1 MRRLGNGRSHLR
13 EIIRW
18 SAVNKGVV
26 VLEINIQ
33 VHSLDKLFLILS
45 HHPIPEPERDIHL
58 QMEISL
64 INVNLLHKM
73 AFLLAFPRFS
83 WCCCFLKLISPKK
96 SFGQT
101 GIFWVCYIVL
111 LLTCLCPY
119 LLMNASM
126 EGHPDIFKFLSIM
139 NRAVLHYFM
148 LVFISQFCK
157 AVV

>member
-1 MRRLGNGRSHLR
+1 M
-13 EIIRW
+13 
-18 SAVNKGVV
+18 
-26 VLEINIQ
+26 
-33 VHSLDKLFLILS
+33 
-45 HHPIPEPERDIHL
+45 
-58 QMEISL
+58 
-64 INVNLLHKM
+64 
-73 AFLLAFPRFS
+73 
-83 WCCCFLKLISPKK
+83 
-96 SFGQT
+96 